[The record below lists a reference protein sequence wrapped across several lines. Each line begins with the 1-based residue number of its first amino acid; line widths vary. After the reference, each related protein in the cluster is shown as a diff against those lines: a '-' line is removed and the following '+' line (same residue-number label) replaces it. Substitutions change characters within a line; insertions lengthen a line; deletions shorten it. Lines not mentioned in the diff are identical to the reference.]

1 MLLARGSF
9 WKILLAQRQQSL
21 HGSPVTLPL
30 LVALPEAWQTPELTA
45 GPAALMQTLPWQ
57 RPKGYF

>member
-57 RPKGYF
+57 